1 MQILEATRK
10 AVLITVGTFS
20 LFLFDSN
27 AGSAFVLYPNQTPP
41 VNIVEEGRHWTDQY
55 EWRNLYPNVW
65 GKTHDSFLD
74 RTTLSMEYPVVN
86 SFYRRYGCPE
96 ICSSDDFFWQYRVG
110 EIVWPAATYTVDWGY
125 IFSGTYA
132 ALGPNFEFPEE
143 FEVTYDEAYVRQHE
157 LVHVR
162 QAQEFIVKHIKPLE
176 NWARTYTGG
185 WFNSREVA
193 QGALELEFRL
203 NYFSALTSAQE
214 EYDKIFLDSE
224 HGTLDSEHGTL
235 DSEHGTKGRVK
246 TSRSI
251 DSAGPISVEDEDP
264 SWRDFIDD
272 AIRNYKPE
280 YAIYQENGD
289 EPVPCPAPL
298 PILGISVV
306 WSFSRRLRKLSRE
319 LRNSSRKSGLAID

>member
-41 VNIVEEGRHWTDQY
+41 VNIVEEGRPWTDQY
-55 EWRNLYPNVW
+55 EWRNLYPNDL
-65 GKTHDSFLD
+65 GETHDSFLD
-74 RTTLSMEYPVVN
+74 RTTLSMENPVVN

-96 ICSSDDFFWQYRVG
+96 ICSSGDFFEQYRVG
-110 EIVWPAATYTVDWGY
+110 EIVWPAATYTVAWGY

-143 FEVTYDEAYVRQHE
+143 FEVTYDEAYVREHE

-162 QAQEFIVKHIKPLE
+162 QSQEFIVKHIKLLE
-176 NWARTYTGG
+176 NWARTYIGG
-185 WFNSREVA
+185 WFNSREEA

-203 NYFSALTSAQE
+203 NYFSALTSAQK

-224 HGTLDSEHGTL
+224 HGIPGT
-235 DSEHGTKGRVK
+235 DAYGTKGRANV
-246 TSRSI
+246 SPI
-251 DSAGPISVEDEDP
+251 DSAGHISVEDEDP

-272 AIRNYKPE
+272 ATRNYTPE
-280 YAIYQENGD
+280 YAIYQANGD

-298 PILGISVV
+298 PILGISVA

-319 LRNSSRKSGLAID
+319 LRNSSRKSGLTID